1 MKPAERKRFFKEVAG
16 LNPGPIASLEEEIVA
31 RGLVPRP
38 TDVMRGTSPRA
49 TIQGDDEALLET
61 LLAYSPGI
69 AITEAHRD
77 PYLHARRLVSQRCR

>member
-1 MKPAERKRFFKEVAG
+1 
-16 LNPGPIASLEEEIVA
+16 
-31 RGLVPRP
+31 
-38 TDVMRGTSPRA
+38 MRGTSPRA